1 MQRQLQRLL
10 CIGLFSGSGVADSL
24 IKRIEL
30 AIRRRYNTQV
40 GSQGEP
46 IVVDAPR
53 EVIPVASIQRILLLR
68 QDRIG
73 DVIVSTPII
82 KALRSHL
89 PNARIDMVL
98 STNNIAVRQA
108 VDPWVDTIHVF
119 RKSIPSLVLLR
130 RQLRRQR
137 YDLVIDLMDNAS
149 STSALLISG
158 AQAPF
163 TIGVDKLNRGVYT
176 HVVPLADQSSVHI
189 VERIARLTWPLGFA
203 IGDEDLRLEFP
214 LTDTQRQS
222 ARSIMRRAENE
233 MILAVNISGSDVH
246 RMYPEAKMIEVLRRV
261 REMCEGITLSRVGLR
276 IMSAPAHAEMA
287 QRIGEACG
295 VFVIEPQKSYAQFAA
310 CIAASDMLL
319 TPDTSAVHV
328 AAAHG
333 VASVVLFS
341 QDARGLMPWTPYKAP
356 CWPCVTASGAL
367 EAIEPIE
374 IVSAVEAML
383 QSTVNGNRPVA

>member
-1 MQRQLQRLL
+1 M
-10 CIGLFSGSGVADSL
+10 ADSF

-30 AIRRRYNTQV
+30 AIRRWYNSQV
-40 GSQGEP
+40 GSHGEP
-46 IVVDAPR
+46 VVVDGPQEA
-53 EVIPVASIQRILLLR
+53 IPIASIGRVLLLR

-82 KALRSHL
+82 KALRAHL
-89 PNARIDMVL
+89 PDARIDMVL

-108 VDPWVDTIHVF
+108 VEQWVDSIHVF
-119 RKSIPSLVLLR
+119 GKSIPSLLLLR
-130 RQLRRQR
+130 RRLRRQR

-163 TIGVDKLNRGVYT
+163 AIGIDKVNRGVYS

-189 VERIARLTWPLGFA
+189 VERISRLTWPLGFA
-203 IGDEDLRLEFP
+203 IGGEDLRLLFP
-214 LTDTQRQS
+214 LTDAQRQS
-222 ARSIMRRAENE
+222 AAEIMPRAADE
-233 MILAVNISGSDVH
+233 MILAVNISGSDNH

-261 REMCEGITLSRVGLR
+261 REMCETGLARRVELR

-287 QRIGEACG
+287 RRIGQACG
-295 VFVIEPQKSYAQFAA
+295 ISVVEPQKSYAQFAA

-356 CWPCVTASGAL
+356 CWPCVTLSGAL
-367 EAIEPIE
+367 EAIEPTE
-374 IVSAVEAML
+374 IITAVEAML
-383 QSTVNGNRPVA
+383 QSTANGNTPVA

>member
-1 MQRQLQRLL
+1 M
-10 CIGLFSGSGVADSL
+10 ADSF

-30 AIRRRYNTQV
+30 AIRRWYNSQV
-40 GSQGEP
+40 GSGGEP
-46 IVVDAPR
+46 VLVGGPQEA
-53 EVIPVASIQRILLLR
+53 IPTASIRRVLLLR

-82 KALRSHL
+82 KALRAHL

-98 STNNIAVRQA
+98 STNNLAVRQA
-108 VDPWVDTIHVF
+108 VEQWVDGIHVF
-119 RKSIPSLVLLR
+119 RKSIPSLLLLR

-163 TIGVDKLNRGVYT
+163 AIGIDKVNRGVYS

-189 VERIARLTWPLGFA
+189 VERIARLTWPLGFE
-203 IGDEDLRLEFP
+203 IGGENLRLEFP
-214 LTDTQRQS
+214 LTDAQRQS
-222 ARSIMRRAENE
+222 ANAIMRRTSGEL
-233 MILAVNISGSDVH
+233 ILAVNISGSDDH
-246 RMYPEAKMIEVLRRV
+246 RMYPEAKMIEVLRHVRQLCDINVATRV
-261 REMCEGITLSRVGLR
+261 SLR

-287 QRIGEACG
+287 QRIGEVCG
-295 VFVIEPQKSYAQFAA
+295 ISVVEPQKSYAQFAA

-356 CWPCVTASGAL
+356 CWPCITLSGAL
-367 EAIEPIE
+367 EAIESTD
-374 IVSAVEAML
+374 IVSAVAAML
-383 QSTVNGNRPVA
+383 TATANGNRPVA

>member
-1 MQRQLQRLL
+1 M
-10 CIGLFSGSGVADSL
+10 ADSFV
-24 IKRIEL
+24 KRIEL
-30 AIRRRYNTQV
+30 AVRRWYNSQV

-46 IVVDAPR
+46 VVVGSPR
-53 EVIPVASIQRILLLR
+53 EAIPTAAIRKVLLLR

-82 KALRSHL
+82 KALREHL
-89 PNARIDMVL
+89 PTARIDMVL

-108 VDPWVDTIHVF
+108 VEQWVDGIHVF
-119 RKSIPSLVLLR
+119 RKSIASLLLLR

-163 TIGVDKLNRGVYT
+163 AIGIDKVNRGVYS

-189 VERIARLTWPLGFA
+189 VERISRLTWPLGFE
-203 IGDEDLRLEFP
+203 IGGENLRLEFP
-214 LTDTQRQS
+214 LTDAQRKS
-222 ARSIMRRAENE
+222 ANAIMRRTSGA
-233 MILAVNISGSDVH
+233 MILALNVSGSDDH
-246 RMYPEAKMIEVLRRV
+246 RMYPEAKMIEVLRHVRQLCDSNRV
-261 REMCEGITLSRVGLR
+261 PRVGLR

-287 QRIGEACG
+287 ERIGEVCG
-295 VFVIEPQKSYAQFAA
+295 ISVVKPQKSYAQFAA
-310 CIAASDMLL
+310 CIAASDMLV

-356 CWPCVTASGAL
+356 CWPCITLSGAL
-367 EAIEPIE
+367 EAIESKDV
-374 IVSAVEAML
+374 VSAVAAML
-383 QSTVNGNRPVA
+383 TATANGNRPVA

>member
-1 MQRQLQRLL
+1 M
-10 CIGLFSGSGVADSL
+10 ADSF

-30 AIRRRYNTQV
+30 AIRRWYNSQV
-40 GSQGEP
+40 GSGGEP
-46 IVVDAPR
+46 VIVDGPQEA
-53 EVIPVASIQRILLLR
+53 ITTASIHRVLLLR

-82 KALRSHL
+82 KALRAHL

-108 VDPWVDTIHVF
+108 VEQWVDGIHVF
-119 RKSIPSLVLLR
+119 KKSVASLLLLR

-163 TIGVDKLNRGVYT
+163 AIGIDKVNRGVYS

-189 VERIARLTWPLGFA
+189 VERIARLTWPLGFE
-203 IGDEDLRLEFP
+203 IWGENLRLEFP
-214 LTDTQRQS
+214 LTDDQRQ
-222 ARSIMRRAENE
+222 AAAMVLKRKTGELV
-233 MILAVNISGSDVH
+233 LAVNISGSDHH
-246 RMYPEAKMIEVLRRV
+246 RMYPEGKMIEVLLNVQRLCR
-261 REMCEGITLSRVGLR
+261 GNASQLIGLR
-276 IMSAPAHAEMA
+276 ILSAPMHAEMA
-287 QRIGEACG
+287 VRIGEACG
-295 VFVIEPQKSYAQFAA
+295 IDVIAPRQSYAMFAA

-356 CWPCVTASGAL
+356 CWPCITLSGAL
-367 EAIEPIE
+367 EAIESTD
-374 IVSAVEAML
+374 IVSAVAAML
-383 QSTVNGNRPVA
+383 TATANGNRPVA